1 MAKGKGG
8 YNNYGRGP
16 QGDPGR
22 GDLMEI
28 YQYQATDR
36 TGKIITGTMEDSDER
51 AIIDRL
57 QEMGLFPMSV
67 KRQAVEGSQLIKP
80 VKLTIGRRIRQKEV
94 MTFTQQLGA
103 LLDAGLPLDKS
114 LRILSEVSEKDS
126 MKEIIKDV
134 LLNIQGG
141 GSLSDSLAKHPKAF
155 PPVYTNMVKAGET
168 GGVLE
173 PVISRL
179 SDYLENSQRLRED
192 IRSALIYP
200 ALLTFVGGGSV
211 AFLLSFVVPRFTQ
224 IFKEMG
230 QNLPV
235 PTLLLLSLSNGM
247 KQYWW
252 LLLGLILII
261 FFGLRS
267 YIKTE
272 AGRSWWDA
280 SVLKLPLFGQLV
292 QKVAI
297 SRFARTL
304 GTLLNSGVPILQA
317 LSIVKDSI
325 GNDVIARSTA
335 IIREE
340 VKRGKGIAK
349 PLKDSG
355 VFPPLSIHMMV
366 VGEET
371 GRLDEMLIKV
381 ADRYDSET
389 RIAVKRMISLL
400 EPAMILF
407 MGLVVGFIVV
417 AILLAIFS
425 VNEMPF

>member
-1 MAKGKGG
+1 MET
-8 YNNYGRGP
+8 YN
-16 QGDPGR
+16 
-22 GDLMEI
+22 
-28 YQYQATDR
+28 YQATDR
-36 TGKIITGTMEDSDER
+36 SGKIITGTMEDDDEKF
-51 AIIDRL
+51 IVDRL

-67 KRQAVEGSQLIKP
+67 KKEAIEGPRLVNP
-80 VKLTIGRRIRQKEV
+80 VRIMGRRIKLRDV

-103 LLDAGLPLDKS
+103 LLEAGLPLDRS
-114 LRILSEVSEKDS
+114 LVILSDVSEKDS
-126 MKEIIKDV
+126 MKDVIRNV

-141 GSLSDSLAKHPKAF
+141 GSLSDSLAKHPKVF
-155 PPVYTNMVKAGET
+155 PPLYTNMIKAGEA

-173 PVISRL
+173 PVIGRL
-179 SDYLENSQRLRED
+179 AEYLENSQRLREE

-200 ALLTFVGGGSV
+200 LLLVAVGGGAV
-211 AFLLSFVVPRFTQ
+211 AFLLTFVVPRFTQ

-230 QNLPV
+230 QNLPL
-235 PTLLLLSLSNGM
+235 PTVILLFLSNLLR
-247 KQYWW
+247 KYWW
-252 LLLGLILII
+252 ILLGIVFLVI
-261 FFGLRS
+261 FGLRR
-267 YIKTE
+267 YMKTE

-280 SVLKLPLFGQLV
+280 SVLKIPLFGSLV
-292 QKVAI
+292 QKIAV

-317 LSIVKDSI
+317 LTIVKDSI
-325 GNDVIARSTA
+325 GNEVIAKSSAT
-335 IIREE
+335 IREE

-355 VFPPLSIHMMV
+355 VFPQLAIHMMT

-389 RIAVKRMISLL
+389 RISVKRMISLL

-407 MGLVVGFIVV
+407 MGLVVGFIIV

>member
-1 MAKGKGG
+1 MET
-8 YNNYGRGP
+8 YN
-16 QGDPGR
+16 
-22 GDLMEI
+22 
-28 YQYQATDR
+28 YQAADR
-36 TGKIITGTMEDSDER
+36 TGKIVTGTMEDDDER
-51 AIIDRL
+51 SIVDRL

-67 KRQAVEGSQLIKP
+67 RRMQEKEGYRPSKP
-80 VKLTIGRRIRQKEV
+80 LRVMGRRIKLRDV

-103 LLDAGLPLDKS
+103 LLEAGLPLDRC
-114 LRILSEVSEKDS
+114 LAILSDISEGDGMKD
-126 MKEIIKDV
+126 IIRNV
-134 LLNIQGG
+134 LLSIQGG
-141 GSLSDSLAKHPKAF
+141 ASFSDSLAKYPNVF
-155 PPVYTNMVKAGET
+155 PPLYTNMIKAGEA

-173 PVISRL
+173 SVIARL
-179 SDYLENSQRLRED
+179 AEYLENSQRLREE
-192 IRSALIYP
+192 IRSSLIYP
-200 ALLTFVGGGSV
+200 LLLVVVGGGAVAFLLTFV
-211 AFLLSFVVPRFTQ
+211 VPKFTQ

-230 QNLPV
+230 QNLPI
-235 PTLLLLSLSNGM
+235 PTIILLSISNLLRT
-247 KQYWW
+247 YWW
-252 LLLGLILII
+252 ILLGLIILII
-261 FFGLRS
+261 SGLRR
-267 YIKTE
+267 YLKTDP
-272 AGRSWWDA
+272 GRSWWDA
-280 SVLKLPLFGQLV
+280 SILKLPLFGTLV
-292 QKVAI
+292 QKIAV

-317 LSIVKDSI
+317 LAIVKDSM
-325 GNDVIARSTA
+325 GNEVIARSTT
-335 IIREE
+335 IIRED

-355 VFPPLSIHMMV
+355 VFPQLAIHMMA

-407 MGLVVGFIVV
+407 MGLLVGFIVV

>member
-1 MAKGKGG
+1 
-8 YNNYGRGP
+8 
-16 QGDPGR
+16 
-22 GDLMEI
+22 MES
-28 YQYQATDR
+28 YYYQASDR
-36 TGKIITGTMEDSDER
+36 TGKIVTGTMEDNNES

-57 QEMGLFPMSV
+57 QDMGLYPMRVS
-67 KRQAVEGSQLIKP
+67 KQAVEESGLVKP
-80 VKLTIGRRIRQKEV
+80 IRISLGRKVRLKDV

-103 LLDAGLPLDKS
+103 LLEAGLPLDRS
-114 LRILSEVSEKDS
+114 LSILTDVTEKTG
-126 MKEIIKDV
+126 MKEIIRDI
-134 LLNIQGG
+134 LSNIQKGN
-141 GSLSDSLAKHPKAF
+141 SISDSLARHQKVF
-155 PPVYTNMVKAGET
+155 PPIYTNMVKAGEA

-173 PVISRL
+173 PIIARL
-179 SDYLENSQRLRED
+179 AEYLENSQRIKEE

-200 ALLTFVGGGSV
+200 AILTFVGGGAV
-211 AFLLSFVVPRFTQ
+211 TFLLTFVIPKFTQ

-235 PTLLLLSLSNGM
+235 PTVILLSISNGLRG
-247 KQYWW
+247 YWW
-252 LLLGLILII
+252 LLLGII
-261 FFGLRS
+261 IITVLGLVKFL
-267 YIKTE
+267 KTE

-280 SVLKLPLFGQLV
+280 SLLKVPLLGDLV
-292 QKVAI
+292 QKTAV

-317 LSIVKDSI
+317 LNIVKESI
-325 GNDVIARSTA
+325 GNNVIANGVST
-335 IIREE
+335 IRED

-355 VFPPLSIHMMV
+355 VFPPLAVHMMV

-371 GRLDEMLIKV
+371 GKLDEMLIKV

-389 RIAVKRMISLL
+389 RIAIKRLLSLL
-400 EPAMILF
+400 EPGMILF
-407 MGLVVGFIVV
+407 MGLLVGFIIV